1 MFYLINIIQK
11 KKTKLIGDSNKDIAA
26 AKKAGIE
33 GILVNWG
40 FSDHKEDAL
49 KTVCELRKKLKLSFK
64 VDI

>member
-33 GILVNWG
+33 GILVNWD
-40 FSDHKEDAL
+40 FQ
-49 KTVCELRKKLKLSFK
+49 TIKKMH
-64 VDI
+64 

>member
-11 KKTKLIGDSNKDIAA
+11 KKKQNLFGDSNKDIAA

-49 KTVCELRKKLKLSFK
+49 KLFVN
-64 VDI
+64 